1 MDDPELKQKGYAL
14 IKQYGCAGCHE
25 MKGFE
30 EEQRIGK
37 ELTVEGATPI
47 ERLDFALLTHDAE
60 KGHDPLKLHGEH
72 SEKPWY
78 NHKGFFEHKLAEPS
92 IYDQGKEKDPKDRL
106 RMPKPYLTPEWRN
119 ALTTFLIGSVG
130 TEGSNVPRSLF
141 YEPEDQRR
149 QDVQN
154 GWWVIKKYN
163 CVGCH
168 QIQVGQRS
176 DLMDVP
182 LYQTP
187 EGKDLLTAQ
196 IDERR
201 GACRSKLVAC
211 VSLTIRR

>member
-1 MDDPELKQKGYAL
+1 MDDPNLKAKGQAL

-25 MKGFE
+25 IKGFE

-60 KGHDPLKLHGEH
+60 KGHEPACPWTTMSRSRRRAETDAKHE
-72 SEKPWY
+72 EKPWY
-78 NHKGFFEHKLAEPS
+78 NHKGFFEHKLADPS
-92 IYDQGKEKDPKDRL
+92 IYDRGKEKDPKDRL

-119 ALTTFLIGSVG
+119 ALTTLLLGSVG

-141 YEPEDQRR
+141 FEPEDQRR

-168 QIQVGQRS
+168 QIQVGRNQS
-176 DLMDVP
+176 
-182 LYQTP
+182 
-187 EGKDLLTAQ
+187 
-196 IDERR
+196 
-201 GACRSKLVAC
+201 
-211 VSLTIRR
+211 